1 MCVKNESRHNERHN
15 RIYAKIQVFQMQ
27 IIYMYVDPFQ
37 MQIIYMY
44 VDPRST
50 KVKVIAEMQA
60 CIRWDI

>member
-27 IIYMYVDPFQ
+27 V
-37 MQIIYMY
+37 IYMY